1 MQFIFVLAIV
11 FFQVFR
17 IHFGKVVEIVRTLW
31 VYTFM
36 DAEKFTVFLG
46 SKSISAVRADKPEWC
61 GNESAGAESLP
72 TDLALALAIAPIV
85 VIDEMVR
92 GTA

>member
-1 MQFIFVLAIV
+1 MELIFVFAV
-11 FFQVFR
+11 GFFQVFG
-17 IHFGKVVEIVRTLW
+17 IDFGKAVEIVRTLW